1 MEIVCGDSNSFYHPT
16 PIKYAP
22 PPLHSLHI
30 VQCFNLCIHSST
42 RGLLL
47 LVTGIVTSGN
57 TTELFSSSV
66 TERNAL
72 RLYCIL
78 HFAEQYI
85 CLFNSLLQLSHFI
98 LLLLVT
104 GIYHSLIRLRC
115 ATGLVVLHF
124 PYFPLYSRYLPAFQA
139 LHLIIRA
146 LNYSRLY

>member
-78 HFAEQYI
+78 HLAEQYI
-85 CLFNSLLQLSHFI
+85 CLFNSLLQLLHFI
-98 LLLLVT
+98 LLPLVT
-104 GIYHSLIRLRC
+104 GSIPHLLLLTC
-115 ATGLVVLHF
+115 
-124 PYFPLYSRYLPAFQA
+124 LYGAGSA
-139 LHLIIRA
+139 LLF
-146 LNYSRLY
+146 NNN